1 MLQSPGWLSKI
12 QMKTIRMNTV
22 AGFVCVCVCETI
34 LGLQTHLYLSFSV
47 VVHVGGFSV
56 HVSACSTMFSPL
68 SLYHQRSLIFL
79 CHKGFMKTYS

>member
-56 HVSACSTMFSPL
+56 RVCMFHHVFPTVPVPPKKLNISVP
-68 SLYHQRSLIFL
+68 
-79 CHKGFMKTYS
+79 